1 MAARSFRP
9 GDSGCSN
16 KGAQRGWERLIYCDR
31 KKLKNRE

>member
-16 KGAQRGWERLIYCDR
+16 KGAQKGWEMRVP
-31 KKLKNRE
+31 N